1 MYKRLQREHLL
12 LQRSFLTVYQTLNE
26 SLSKSQSIG
35 EYVSSISE
43 TIKTEDFDSSEEVI
57 NFFTKVLFEI

>member
-26 SLSKSQSIG
+26 SLSKSQGIE
-35 EYVSSISE
+35 EYVSNISE
-43 TIKTEDFDSSEEVI
+43 TIKSDDFDSLTNVFK
-57 NFFTKVLFEI
+57 N